1 MPELTTG
8 QALNKALSLILEQ
21 NPTAFIAGED
31 IGIYGGAFGVTD
43 GLLAQF
49 GEDRIKDTPISE
61 DAIAVKVDGYHSS
74 NKIPHVTIAIPK
86 DGKPFHSNLIT
97 DWRPV
102 DEEIILKGK
111 VREIYS

>member
-43 GLLAQF
+43 GLLAQY
-49 GEDRIKDTPISE
+49 GEERIKDTPIAE
-61 DAIAVKVDGYHSS
+61 DVIAGLAVGASM
-74 NKIPHVTIAIPK
+74 TG
-86 DGKPFHSNLIT
+86 GKPLLKCSLVILLLMLWIQLLIKLQSFILCT
-97 DWRPV
+97 V
-102 DEEIILKGK
+102 DQ
-111 VREIYS
+111 